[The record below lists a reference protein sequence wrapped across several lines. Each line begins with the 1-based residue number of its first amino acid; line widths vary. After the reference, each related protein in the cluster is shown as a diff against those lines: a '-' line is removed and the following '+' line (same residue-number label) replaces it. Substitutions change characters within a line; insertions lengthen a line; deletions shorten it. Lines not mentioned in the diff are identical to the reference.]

1 MKKLSLLFLS
11 IAVAL
16 TAAAGVVSKGN
27 AYRPTGKAS
36 HATSFKAPEGV
47 DIITEQPEGTVVNYS
62 RSGEFILSSF
72 YGYEPALQTGRVKL
86 VYAPDGKTVYIE
98 DPLCYAEGTGV
109 WVYGMLTED
118 GTSISVPLGQYVSYN
133 EEYDSGLILAW
144 GSTDVIDL
152 GDDLYWL
159 DFIIDDRATEVT
171 YEIDPENG
179 TITMVGGEGDV
190 TNPYP
195 YDCVATGLAGIWS
208 DDSSVATIEWKTTWA
223 PLGEDAPAVP
233 ANPDVLE
240 FFDSGN
246 EEGYTRFDFNIN
258 LTDVDGNPLNS
269 DNLTYSIFTDDDQ
282 LFTFDYDTYGANNN
296 FDTDMTEIPYG
307 YSGYDFYL
315 RRVYFYRTNEGD
327 NPMFNWRIGIQVYYT
342 VDGVRNA
349 SDIVYLEVYPQP
361 EPPTPEG
368 AVLVLVDQDGV
379 EHMFELQLGDD
390 GDYYTYVTL
399 DNSPWGQFEWDENLS
414 DWENEANRPNIPFY
428 FLIDGKRFGPEE
440 GNVETVLGYAPMNPL
455 TDSGMGYYTVPFGFH
470 YVIGFTQRDSIYYVY
485 AALTDD
491 NISVNEI
498 DTNKTVAGVRYFN
511 VMGQEMQEANGMTIV
526 VTTYTDGPTSAVK
539 VMK

>member
-36 HATSFKAPEGV
+36 HATSIKAPEGV

-72 YGYEPALQTGRVKL
+72 YGYEPALQTGRVKV

-109 WVYGMLTED
+109 WVYGLLNED

-133 EEYDSGLILAW
+133 EEFDYGLILAW

-223 PLGEDAPAVP
+223 PLGEDVPAVP

-379 EHMFELQLGDD
+379 EHMYELTPDEAGELCTTINLDYGD
-390 GDYYTYVTL
+390 T
-399 DNSPWGQFEWDENLS
+399 WGQLEWDPNLS
-414 DWENEANRPNIPFY
+414 DEENMANCPVVPFY
-428 FLIDGKRFGPEE
+428 FLIDGKRYGPEE
-440 GNVETVLGYAPMNPL
+440 GMVEAVLFRAIQNPL
-455 TDSGMGYYTVPFGFH
+455 TEDGEGYYTIPVGTSYFMGLAQIDG
-470 YVIGFTQRDSIYYVY
+470 VYYAY
-485 AALTDD
+485 AA
-491 NISVNEI
+491 NPISNVHEI
-498 DTNKTVAGVRYFN
+498 DANKTVAGVRYFN

-526 VTTYTDGPTSAVK
+526 VTTYTDGTTSTTK
-539 VMK
+539 VIK